1 MYFQIIFSPSPTTH
15 NLLLV
20 AHMIAFH
27 GIWESTLTQ
36 VQTCC
41 IFKVVMT
48 KFCAN
53 CQLLLSFVSLFYLY
67 VFVTKIFQSLNLL
80 NIYTWMWENRFQY
93 RLAFIHKQT
102 QVHMTMHKV
111 GWGGGTMN
119 MYYYHGCCLTPT
131 WHYRPSACM
140 IHVFWVT

>member
-20 AHMIAFH
+20 AHMIAFP

-111 GWGGGTMN
+111 GWGGGYNEHVLLSWLLFDSN
-119 MYYYHGCCLTPT
+119 MTL
-131 WHYRPSACM
+131 
-140 IHVFWVT
+140 